1 MWPFT
6 TISPGVAV
14 EQELRARLLEKGV
27 TREKLRSILETDQRV
42 ALQAVRTERAADSRE
57 RTMKNTLRI
66 KTAEERLDKA
76 VAAGVFVYKYCKL
89 CGKHY
94 ERCKCENPE
103 YAIKGLAGDRPENN

>member
-6 TISPGVAV
+6 TISPEVAV

-57 RTMKNTLRI
+57 RTVKNTLRI

-76 VAAGVFVYKYCKL
+76 DGKL
-89 CGKHY
+89 
-94 ERCKCENPE
+94 RDSP
-103 YAIKGLAGDRPENN
+103 DP